1 MRRPVL
7 GGCVVGIAFALAGCT
22 PAPTAEA
29 RPEPEMLTVAAVK
42 VAKED
47 LARDVSINGEFRPYQ
62 EVELH
67 AKVAGYLKSI
77 TVDVG
82 DRVRAG
88 QVIATL
94 EIPEMV
100 DEAAQA
106 LAGKRRAEAE
116 VVRARTDL
124 ARAETAHQNTHQVLN
139 RLEQVAKS
147 RPNLIAM
154 QEIDDARTRDQ
165 LAEGQIDTAKA
176 AIASAEQQVRASE
189 ASEERVKTMN
199 SYARITVPFAGVVTK
214 RYADP
219 GAMIQQGTASSSQ
232 AIPLVRISDIS
243 HLRLVLNVPESAVSS
258 IKLGSALT
266 IRVDA
271 LNKTYQGR
279 VARFADRLQEA
290 TRTMETQIDVDNPRS
305 DLKPGMFAT
314 AVLSLDRH
322 AAAIAIPVQA
332 VFLVK
337 NVPHVYKVDAQN
349 KIADSEIKI
358 GLETPEKVEVLTGVS
373 EGEVV
378 VTGGRSQV
386 KPGQVVKL
394 KMGGR

>member
-1 MRRPVL
+1 
-7 GGCVVGIAFALAGCT
+7 VGIVLLALASC
-22 PAPTAEA
+22 
-29 RPEPEMLTVAAVK
+29 RPEPKAEAHQEIEVPTVAAVK
-42 VAKED
+42 VARED
-47 LARDVSINGEFRPYQ
+47 LGREVSINGEFHPYQ

-106 LAGKRRAEAE
+106 LAGRRRAEAE

-124 ARAETAHQNTHQVLN
+124 ARAETAHQNSHQILA

-176 AIASAEQQVRASE
+176 AIVSAEQQVRATE

-243 HLRLVLNVPESAVSS
+243 RLRLVLNVPESAVSS
-258 IKLGSALT
+258 IKIGTSLT

-271 LNKTYQGR
+271 LNKSYQGR

-290 TRTMETQIDVDNPRS
+290 TRTMETQIDVNNPTS
-305 DLKPGMFAT
+305 ELKPGMFAT
-314 AVLSLDRH
+314 AVLSLERH
-322 AAAIAIPVQA
+322 AAALAVPVQA

-337 NVPHVYKVDAQN
+337 NVPHVYKLDAEN
-349 KIADSEIKI
+349 KIIDTDVKI
-358 GLETPEKVEVLTGVS
+358 GMETPEKIEVLTGVA
-373 EGEVV
+373 EGETV

-386 KPGQVVKL
+386 KSGQVVKP

>member
-1 MRRPVL
+1 
-7 GGCVVGIAFALAGCT
+7 VGFALFALIGCS
-22 PAPTAEA
+22 PAPVAEA
-29 RPEPEMLTVAAVK
+29 NREPDVPTVAAVK
-42 VAKED
+42 AIRED
-47 LARDVSINGEFRPYQ
+47 LGREVSLNGEFRPYQ

-82 DRVRAG
+82 DRVHAG

-106 LAGKRRAEAE
+106 LAAKRRAEAE

-124 ARAETAHQNTHQVLN
+124 ARAETAHQNSHQILA

-176 AIASAEQQVRASE
+176 AIAAAEQQVHASA

-243 HLRLVLNVPESAVSS
+243 RLRMVLNVPESAVSS
-258 IKLGSALT
+258 IRVGSSMT

-271 LNKTYQGR
+271 LNKSYQGK
-279 VARFADRLQEA
+279 VARFADRLQDA

-305 DLKPGMFAT
+305 ELKPGMYAT

-322 AAAIAIPVQA
+322 AAALSIPVQA

-337 NVPHVYKVDAQN
+337 NAPHVYKLDAQN
-349 KIADSEIKI
+349 RIVDTEIRV
-358 GLETPEKVEVLTGVS
+358 GMETPERVEVVS
-373 EGEVV
+373 GIGEGETV

-386 KPGQVVKL
+386 RPGQVVKP